1 MNQFIQYYTLN
12 GLQIA
17 QNSNSQDLR
26 SIEISIKSFWICRFM
41 ETAFSWLI
49 YTVYLVKL
57 CLHNGHWWSQFGL
70 MWEKNLLYIYD
81 IFQIWLI
88 KSIGHFPG
96 KRDSGICGNSI
107 IVCTTGIAVVMS
119 LSGTDC
125 SDDWSDCFSL
135 HQSLIRG
142 LA

>member
-26 SIEISIKSFWICRFM
+26 SIDISIKSFWICRFM

-57 CLHNGHWWSQFGL
+57 CLQNGHWWSQFGL
-70 MWEKNLLYIYD
+70 MWEKNLFYISMIYFRYD
-81 IFQIWLI
+81 
-88 KSIGHFPG
+88 
-96 KRDSGICGNSI
+96 
-107 IVCTTGIAVVMS
+107 
-119 LSGTDC
+119 
-125 SDDWSDCFSL
+125 
-135 HQSLIRG
+135 
-142 LA
+142 